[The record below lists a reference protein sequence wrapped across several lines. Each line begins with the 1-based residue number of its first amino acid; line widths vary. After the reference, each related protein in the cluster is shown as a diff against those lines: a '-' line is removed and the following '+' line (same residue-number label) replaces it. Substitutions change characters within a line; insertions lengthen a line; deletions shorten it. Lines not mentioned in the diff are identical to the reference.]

1 MLTIQLSEIVFF
13 TFKTTHNKIMLI
25 MNNFDEKEQ
34 SKTLF
39 YEKHEISDKKANLKV
54 INTKRK
60 LSKSLISLLTS
71 KSITEIDV
79 SELCE
84 KAGINRTTFYKHYAS
99 LYHLLDELIVQFF
112 KRIET
117 LFLSLSSGENTTS
130 KVAYLL
136 KYLKQNR
143 EFVTIIMNNNSFS
156 SISERLIQLN
166 FICNLIN
173 SNIQY
178 RKNDYV
184 SEDYYVDFII
194 SGWIAA
200 IRRWVNENC
209 DLDVNTLARLLT
221 SIY

>member
-1 MLTIQLSEIVFF
+1 
-13 TFKTTHNKIMLI
+13 

-34 SKTLF
+34 SKPLF
-39 YEKHEISDKKANLKV
+39 YEKHEIGDQKVNLKV
-54 INTKRK
+54 INTKKK
-60 LSKSLISLLTS
+60 LSRSLISLLTS

-99 LYHLLDELIVQFF
+99 LYHLLDELIVHFF
-112 KRIET
+112 KKIET

-173 SNIQY
+173 TNIQY
-178 RKNDYV
+178 RKIAYV
-184 SEDYYVDFII
+184 NEDYYVDFII

-200 IRRWVNENC
+200 IRRWVNEDCN
-209 DLDVNTLARLLT
+209 LDVNTLARLLT

>member
-1 MLTIQLSEIVFF
+1 
-13 TFKTTHNKIMLI
+13 
-25 MNNFDEKEQ
+25 MNNFDEKER

-39 YEKHEISDKKANLKV
+39 YEKHEISDKKVNLKV

-184 SEDYYVDFII
+184 SEDYYIDFII

>member
-1 MLTIQLSEIVFF
+1 
-13 TFKTTHNKIMLI
+13 MLI

-39 YEKHEISDKKANLKV
+39 YEKHEIGDKKANLKV

-99 LYHLLDELIVQFF
+99 LYHLLDELILQFF

-130 KVAYLL
+130 KVVYLL

-166 FICNLIN
+166 FICHLIN

-178 RKNDYV
+178 RKNAYV

>member
-1 MLTIQLSEIVFF
+1 
-13 TFKTTHNKIMLI
+13 

-39 YEKHEISDKKANLKV
+39 YEKHEIGDKKANLKV

-178 RKNDYV
+178 RKNAYV
-184 SEDYYVDFII
+184 SEDYYVNFII

>member
-1 MLTIQLSEIVFF
+1 
-13 TFKTTHNKIMLI
+13 

-39 YEKHEISDKKANLKV
+39 YEKHEIGDKKANLKV

-209 DLDVNTLARLLT
+209 NLDVNTLARLLT

>member
-1 MLTIQLSEIVFF
+1 
-13 TFKTTHNKIMLI
+13 

-39 YEKHEISDKKANLKV
+39 YEKHEIGDKKANLKV

-84 KAGINRTTFYKHYAS
+84 KAGINRTTFYKHYTS

-209 DLDVNTLARLLT
+209 NLDVNTLARLLT

>member
-1 MLTIQLSEIVFF
+1 
-13 TFKTTHNKIMLI
+13 

-34 SKTLF
+34 SKSLF
-39 YEKHEISDKKANLKV
+39 YEKHEIGDKKANLKV

-60 LSKSLISLLTS
+60 LSRSLISLLTS

>member
-1 MLTIQLSEIVFF
+1 
-13 TFKTTHNKIMLI
+13 MLI

-34 SKTLF
+34 SKPLF
-39 YEKHEISDKKANLKV
+39 YEKHEIGDKKANLKV

-60 LSKSLISLLTS
+60 LSRSLISLLTS

-156 SISERLIQLN
+156 SISERLIELN

-178 RKNDYV
+178 RKNAYV

-209 DLDVNTLARLLT
+209 DLDENTLARLLT

>member
-1 MLTIQLSEIVFF
+1 
-13 TFKTTHNKIMLI
+13 MLI

-39 YEKHEISDKKANLKV
+39 YEKHEIGDKKANLKV

-178 RKNDYV
+178 RKNAYV

>member
-1 MLTIQLSEIVFF
+1 
-13 TFKTTHNKIMLI
+13 

-34 SKTLF
+34 SKPLF
-39 YEKHEISDKKANLKV
+39 YEKHEIGDKKANLKV

-117 LFLSLSSGENTTS
+117 LFLSFSSGENTTS

-173 SNIQY
+173 TNIQY
-178 RKNDYV
+178 RKNAYV

>member
-1 MLTIQLSEIVFF
+1 
-13 TFKTTHNKIMLI
+13 

-39 YEKHEISDKKANLKV
+39 YEKHEIGDKKANLKV

-60 LSKSLISLLTS
+60 LSRSLISLLTS

>member
-1 MLTIQLSEIVFF
+1 
-13 TFKTTHNKIMLI
+13 

-39 YEKHEISDKKANLKV
+39 YEKHEIGDKKTNLKV

-79 SELCE
+79 SELCA

-130 KVAYLL
+130 KVVYLL

-178 RKNDYV
+178 RKNAYV

>member
-1 MLTIQLSEIVFF
+1 
-13 TFKTTHNKIMLI
+13 

-34 SKTLF
+34 SKPLF
-39 YEKHEISDKKANLKV
+39 YEKHEIGDKKANLKV

-60 LSKSLISLLTS
+60 LSRSLISLLTS

-130 KVAYLL
+130 KVAYLI

-156 SISERLIQLN
+156 SISERLIELN

-178 RKNDYV
+178 RKNAYV
-184 SEDYYVDFII
+184 SEDYYVDFIL

-209 DLDVNTLARLLT
+209 DLDENTLARLLT

>member
-1 MLTIQLSEIVFF
+1 
-13 TFKTTHNKIMLI
+13 

-34 SKTLF
+34 SKPLF
-39 YEKHEISDKKANLKV
+39 YEKHEIGDKKANLKV

-60 LSKSLISLLTS
+60 LSRSFISLLTS

-117 LFLSLSSGENTTS
+117 LFLSFSSGENTTS

-173 SNIQY
+173 TNIQY
-178 RKNDYV
+178 RKNAYV

-209 DLDVNTLARLLT
+209 DLDENTLARLLT

>member
-1 MLTIQLSEIVFF
+1 
-13 TFKTTHNKIMLI
+13 MLI

-34 SKTLF
+34 SKSLF
-39 YEKHEISDKKANLKV
+39 YEKHEIGDKKANLKV

-60 LSKSLISLLTS
+60 LSRSLISLLTS

>member
-1 MLTIQLSEIVFF
+1 
-13 TFKTTHNKIMLI
+13 MLI

-39 YEKHEISDKKANLKV
+39 YEKHEIGDKKANLKV

-60 LSKSLISLLTS
+60 LSRSLISLLTS

-130 KVAYLL
+130 KVVYLL

-178 RKNDYV
+178 RKNAYV

>member
-1 MLTIQLSEIVFF
+1 
-13 TFKTTHNKIMLI
+13 

-39 YEKHEISDKKANLKV
+39 YEKHEIGDKKANLKV

-178 RKNDYV
+178 RKNAYV
-184 SEDYYVDFII
+184 SEDYYVDFIV

>member
-1 MLTIQLSEIVFF
+1 
-13 TFKTTHNKIMLI
+13 

-39 YEKHEISDKKANLKV
+39 YEKHEIGDKKANLKV

-99 LYHLLDELIVQFF
+99 LYHLLDELIFQFF

-178 RKNDYV
+178 RKNAYV

-209 DLDVNTLARLLT
+209 DLDINTLARLLT

>member
-1 MLTIQLSEIVFF
+1 
-13 TFKTTHNKIMLI
+13 

-34 SKTLF
+34 SKSLF
-39 YEKHEISDKKANLKV
+39 YEKHEIGDKKANLKV

-173 SNIQY
+173 TNIQY

-184 SEDYYVDFII
+184 NEDYYVDFII

-209 DLDVNTLARLLT
+209 NLDVNTLARLLT

>member
-1 MLTIQLSEIVFF
+1 
-13 TFKTTHNKIMLI
+13 

-39 YEKHEISDKKANLKV
+39 CEKHEIGDKKANLKV

>member
-1 MLTIQLSEIVFF
+1 
-13 TFKTTHNKIMLI
+13 

-156 SISERLIQLN
+156 TISERLIQLN

>member
-1 MLTIQLSEIVFF
+1 
-13 TFKTTHNKIMLI
+13 

-39 YEKHEISDKKANLKV
+39 YEKHEIGDKKVNLKV

-178 RKNDYV
+178 RKNAYV
-184 SEDYYVDFII
+184 SEDYYGDFII

>member
-1 MLTIQLSEIVFF
+1 
-13 TFKTTHNKIMLI
+13 MLI

-39 YEKHEISDKKANLKV
+39 YEKHEISDKKVNLKV

-79 SELCE
+79 SELCK

>member
-1 MLTIQLSEIVFF
+1 
-13 TFKTTHNKIMLI
+13 

-39 YEKHEISDKKANLKV
+39 YEKHEIGDKKANLKV

-156 SISERLIQLN
+156 SISERLIELN

-178 RKNDYV
+178 RKNAYV

-209 DLDVNTLARLLT
+209 DLDENTLARLLT

>member
-1 MLTIQLSEIVFF
+1 
-13 TFKTTHNKIMLI
+13 MLI

-39 YEKHEISDKKANLKV
+39 YEKHDIGDKKANLKV

-130 KVAYLL
+130 KVVYLL

-178 RKNDYV
+178 RKNAYV

>member
-1 MLTIQLSEIVFF
+1 
-13 TFKTTHNKIMLI
+13 

-178 RKNDYV
+178 RKNAYV

-209 DLDVNTLARLLT
+209 DLDENTLARLLT

>member
-1 MLTIQLSEIVFF
+1 
-13 TFKTTHNKIMLI
+13 MLI

-39 YEKHEISDKKANLKV
+39 YEKHEIGDKKANLKV

-130 KVAYLL
+130 KVVYLL

-178 RKNDYV
+178 RKNAYV
-184 SEDYYVDFII
+184 SEDYYIDFII

>member
-1 MLTIQLSEIVFF
+1 
-13 TFKTTHNKIMLI
+13 

-39 YEKHEISDKKANLKV
+39 YEKHEISDKKVNLKV

-71 KSITEIDV
+71 KPITEIDV

>member
-1 MLTIQLSEIVFF
+1 
-13 TFKTTHNKIMLI
+13 MLI

-34 SKTLF
+34 SKPLF
-39 YEKHEISDKKANLKV
+39 YEKHEIGDKKANLKV

-60 LSKSLISLLTS
+60 LSRSLISLLTS

-178 RKNDYV
+178 RKNAYV

-209 DLDVNTLARLLT
+209 DLDENTLARLLT

>member
-1 MLTIQLSEIVFF
+1 
-13 TFKTTHNKIMLI
+13 

-39 YEKHEISDKKANLKV
+39 YEKHEIGDKKANLKV

-178 RKNDYV
+178 RKNAYV
-184 SEDYYVDFII
+184 SEDYYIDFII

>member
-1 MLTIQLSEIVFF
+1 
-13 TFKTTHNKIMLI
+13 

-34 SKTLF
+34 SKPLF
-39 YEKHEISDKKANLKV
+39 YEKHEIGDKKANLKV

-60 LSKSLISLLTS
+60 LSRSLISLLTS

-166 FICNLIN
+166 FICNIIN

-178 RKNDYV
+178 RKNAYV
-184 SEDYYVDFII
+184 SEDYYIDFII

-200 IRRWVNENC
+200 IRRRVNENC

>member
-1 MLTIQLSEIVFF
+1 
-13 TFKTTHNKIMLI
+13 

-39 YEKHEISDKKANLKV
+39 YEKHEIGDKKANLKV

-194 SGWIAA
+194 SGLIAA

-209 DLDVNTLARLLT
+209 DLGVNTLARLLT

>member
-1 MLTIQLSEIVFF
+1 
-13 TFKTTHNKIMLI
+13 

-34 SKTLF
+34 SKPLF
-39 YEKHEISDKKANLKV
+39 YEKHEIGDKKANLKV

-60 LSKSLISLLTS
+60 LSRSLISLLSS

>member
-1 MLTIQLSEIVFF
+1 
-13 TFKTTHNKIMLI
+13 

-39 YEKHEISDKKANLKV
+39 YKKHEIGDKKANLKV

-99 LYHLLDELIVQFF
+99 LYRLLDELIVQFF

-178 RKNDYV
+178 RKNAYV

>member
-1 MLTIQLSEIVFF
+1 
-13 TFKTTHNKIMLI
+13 
-25 MNNFDEKEQ
+25 MNNFNEKEQ

-39 YEKHEISDKKANLKV
+39 YEKHEIGDKKANLKV

-84 KAGINRTTFYKHYAS
+84 KACINRTTFYKHYAS

-117 LFLSLSSGENTTS
+117 LFLSLSSRENTTS

-178 RKNDYV
+178 RKNAYV

-194 SGWIAA
+194 SGRLAA

-209 DLDVNTLARLLT
+209 NLDVNTLARLLT

>member
-1 MLTIQLSEIVFF
+1 
-13 TFKTTHNKIMLI
+13 

-39 YEKHEISDKKANLKV
+39 YEKHEIGDKKVNLKV

>member
-1 MLTIQLSEIVFF
+1 
-13 TFKTTHNKIMLI
+13 MLI
-25 MNNFDEKEQ
+25 MNSFDEKEQ

-39 YEKHEISDKKANLKV
+39 YEKHEIGDKKANLKV

-178 RKNDYV
+178 RKNAYV
-184 SEDYYVDFII
+184 NEDYYVDFII

>member
-1 MLTIQLSEIVFF
+1 
-13 TFKTTHNKIMLI
+13 MLI
-25 MNNFDEKEQ
+25 VNNFDEKEQ

-39 YEKHEISDKKANLKV
+39 YEKHEIGDKKANLKV

-71 KSITEIDV
+71 KSITKIDV

-84 KAGINRTTFYKHYAS
+84 KAGINRTTFYKHYTS
-99 LYHLLDELIVQFF
+99 LYRLLDELIVQFF
-112 KRIET
+112 KKIET

-166 FICNLIN
+166 FVCNLIN

-178 RKNDYV
+178 RKNAYV

-194 SGWIAA
+194 SGWLAA
-200 IRRWVNENC
+200 IRRRVNENC